1 MRKRIGTKMRQ
12 ALASKNLLALE
23 FNEKNAGIVDS
34 LTEPLRENFDI
45 THFGFIRMF
54 ENGQLFR
61 IANNP
66 AWSRKYF
73 ENEFYNDA
81 DIYDMKNIPL
91 QESRF
96 VILTGAPINP
106 HCQSLCYEFNIWN
119 YMLIYERFETHG
131 DFWFF
136 ATTRSNAQIVNF
148 YINNKN
154 LLKHFT
160 LYFKEKACDL
170 LKVNEATPLIT
181 TTLSPLDENAQES
194 EDIQNFINE
203 ISYHKYYLGGKL
215 SGKSLS
221 KREYECLFF
230 FSQGRTMKEI
240 AEKMKLSP
248 RTVEVHINNIKIKT
262 GCHTRGELISS
273 FAKAKTAIV

>member
-1 MRKRIGTKMRQ
+1 MRSSS
-12 ALASKNLLALE
+12 ASKNLLALE
-23 FNEKNAGIVDS
+23 FNEKNACIVDS
-34 LTEPLRENFDI
+34 LTEPLRTNFDI

-54 ENGQLFR
+54 ANGQLFR

-73 ENEFYNDA
+73 ECEFYNDA
-81 DIYDMKNIPL
+81 DIYDMNNIPL
-91 QESRF
+91 NESRF
-96 VILTGAPINP
+96 AILTGAPINK
-106 HCQSLCYEFNIWN
+106 HCESLYYEFNIWN

-136 ATTRSNAQIVNF
+136 ATKKSNTQIINF

-160 LYFKEKACDL
+160 FYFKEKACDL
-170 LKVNEATPLIT
+170 MKINEASPLIA
-181 TTLSPLDENAQES
+181 TTLSPLDENVQES
-194 EDIQNFINE
+194 KDIQNFISE
-203 ISYHKYYLGGKL
+203 ITYHKYYLGGKL
-215 SGKSLS
+215 TEKSLS

-273 FAKAKTAIV
+273 LAKAKAALA